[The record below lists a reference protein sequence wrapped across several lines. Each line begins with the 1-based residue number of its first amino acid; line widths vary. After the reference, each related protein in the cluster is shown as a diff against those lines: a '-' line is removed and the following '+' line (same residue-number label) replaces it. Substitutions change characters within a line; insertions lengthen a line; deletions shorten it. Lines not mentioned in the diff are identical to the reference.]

1 MQNPFEKKIRRA
13 NIKDPFK
20 KEIVRVN
27 LNGIINDQ
35 YNNLEEEE
43 SDIII
48 SLLKILDRK
57 SDILI
62 GDVFCV
68 LVPGNRIYY
77 YNIFKNFY
85 PITKKEYNQY
95 LKRNTPK
102 PQVDYSNRNYHRV
115 YNPNKKNSLLDLE
128 DELIKDLKH
137 DHSIQPD
144 DVIEVNIGGEKK
156 WSPIIVYYKVVRGV
170 LHVDEI
176 DLKKSILAMRP
187 PKSSPAPT
195 SSKTSV
201 LSLD

>member
-13 NIKDPFK
+13 NLEDPFRK
-20 KEIVRVN
+20 IVRVN
-27 LNGIINDQ
+27 LKGIINDQ

-48 SLLKILDRK
+48 SLLEILDRK

-77 YNIFKNFY
+77 YKIFKNFY
-85 PITKKEYNQY
+85 LITKEKYYQY

-102 PQVDYSNRNYHRV
+102 PQVDYSNQNYHRV
-115 YNPNKKNSLLDLE
+115 YDPKNINSLLDLE

-144 DVIEVNIGGEKK
+144 DVIAPEVI
-156 WSPIIVYYKVVRGV
+156 
-170 LHVDEI
+170 
-176 DLKKSILAMRP
+176 
-187 PKSSPAPT
+187 
-195 SSKTSV
+195 V
-201 LSLD
+201 LSASICDVICIFDESLALI